1 MENVWFKQR
10 GTGRRFII
18 KVGPGAD
25 LIQVLLDFAQS
36 QELPFAST
44 VSAVGSVRNVEIAS
58 ILAGAHL
65 PMTEARFKVTRLE
78 GPLELMGLEGN
89 IAANPDGRLG
99 GQFHLV
105 ASRSNGDVVGGR
117 LLKAEVFTPCEI
129 VLAEYL
135 VHGIRRHTSVTTGVD
150 TIYINDPGEG
160 GLPCKP

>member
-1 MENVWFKQR
+1 MENVWFR
-10 GTGRRFII
+10 ECGTGRRFII
-18 KVGPGAD
+18 KIGPGAD
-25 LIQVLLDFAQS
+25 LVRVLLDFAQS
-36 QELPFAST
+36 QDLPFASL

-89 IAANPDGRLG
+89 IAPGDDQRLA

-105 ASRSNGDVVGGR
+105 ASKSNGDVVGGR
-117 LLKAEVFTPCEI
+117 LVAAEVFTPCEI

-135 VHGIRRHTSVTTGVD
+135 VAGITRYASATAGVD
-150 TIYINDPGEG
+150 TIFIADQAQG
-160 GLPCKP
+160 GQPCKP